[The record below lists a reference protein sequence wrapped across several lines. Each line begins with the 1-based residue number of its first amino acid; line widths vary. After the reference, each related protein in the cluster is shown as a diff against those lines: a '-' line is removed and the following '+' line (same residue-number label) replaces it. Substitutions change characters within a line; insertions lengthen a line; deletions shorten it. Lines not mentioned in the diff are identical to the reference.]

1 MAVKRYRIT
10 IEGTQTVD
18 GESEKLHFSTEG
30 SYRLEGRRAR
40 LSYDDTELTGYAGSR
55 TVICAEAEEQASIER
70 TGQSASTLTV
80 RPGERRQSYYDI
92 GVGCVSVAVNGL
104 AVENRLRPDGGT
116 LRLRYALDLESNIVS
131 DNIVSITGREISNAR
146 QIHL

>member
-1 MAVKRYRIT
+1 MAMKRYRIT
-10 IEGTQTVD
+10 IEGTQIVD

-92 GVGCVSVAVNGL
+92 GVGCVSVAVNG
-104 AVENRLRPDGGT
+104 RPDGGT
-116 LRLRYALDLESNIVS
+116 LRLRYALELESNIVS
-131 DNIVSITGREISNAR
+131 ENIVSITVREISNAR